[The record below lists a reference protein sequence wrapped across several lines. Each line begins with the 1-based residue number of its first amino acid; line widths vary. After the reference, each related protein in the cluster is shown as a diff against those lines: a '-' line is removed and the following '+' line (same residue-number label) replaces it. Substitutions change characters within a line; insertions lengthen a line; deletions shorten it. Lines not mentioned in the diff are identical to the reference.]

1 MRIVAATAAIF
12 LMGCATATTDDHV
25 PDHGA
30 GACNASRVQDLVGR
44 EASTELGTEAAR
56 RSGARALRWIQ
67 PGDMVT
73 QDYRTDRLN
82 IELDGRNR
90 VSRLRCG

>member
-1 MRIVAATAAIF
+1 MRIVAATAAVF
-12 LMGCATATTDDHV
+12 LMGCATVTSEPDV
-25 PDHGA
+25 PEHGA
-30 GACNASRVQDLVGR
+30 GACDASRVQNLVGR

-56 RSGARALRWIQ
+56 RSGARALRWIR

-82 IELDGRNR
+82 IELDERNR